1 MTFALGLAL
10 GLPLGVALTFA
21 ALCALNAW
29 MASRDDDPRP
39 GTTGQRGAERKGHR
53 P

>member
-29 MASRDDDPRP
+29 MAGRDDDP
-39 GTTGQRGAERKGHR
+39 QKHEADERS
-53 P
+53 